1 MSTQSLENYKAFS
14 KKNFN
19 KGWKDT
25 KKGVN
30 DLSKKVSKEV
40 NKNDTLKFLI
50 NPVGGFKDVFSGKNW
65 SGFLLIIGGIILIF
79 FIVYVIK
86 VIKK

>member
-1 MSTQSLENYKAFS
+1 MPKIKVPKVTQ
-14 KKNFN
+14 
-19 KGWKDT
+19 KDI

-50 NPVGGFKDVFSGKNW
+50 NPVGGVKDVFSGKNW
-65 SGFLLIIGGIILIF
+65 SGFLLIIGGIIFIF
-79 FIVYVIK
+79 LIVYVIK
-86 VIKK
+86 LIKNK